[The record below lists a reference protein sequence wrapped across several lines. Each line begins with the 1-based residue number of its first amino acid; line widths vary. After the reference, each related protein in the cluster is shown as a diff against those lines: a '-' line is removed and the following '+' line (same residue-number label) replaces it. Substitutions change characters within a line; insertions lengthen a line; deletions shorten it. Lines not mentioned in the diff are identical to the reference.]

1 MYFTSPAEAVSFA
14 EEILNRPVMKTMMQV
29 INTPP
34 GRGGDVDSV
43 RDLAHTI
50 SEKLSQIEQD
60 ESPTAG
66 KVFRYLFGKGDNEQ
80 LIRATMAVSRE
91 LLAESESP
99 KGANVDMPDYQ
110 LRSLVL
116 AILKQT
122 RQVEQGRGS
131 KSFAWIGRQVGYT
144 DQRMFRRKFR
154 ELVSHIRE
162 NIERNTQIAEYRL
175 EYRLK
180 EVEILP

>member
-1 MYFTSPAEAVSFA
+1 MQFSSPAEAVSFA
-14 EEILNRPVMKTMMQV
+14 EEILNRPVIKSMMG
-29 INTPP
+29 IIDTPA
-34 GRGGDVDSV
+34 GKGGDIDSI

-50 SEKLSQIEQD
+50 STRLALIEQL
-60 ESPTAG
+60 ESPAAG

-80 LIRATMAVSRE
+80 LARATMAVSRE
-91 LLAESESP
+91 LLLESDQPGIPSEL
-99 KGANVDMPDYQ
+99 PDYY

-122 RQVEQGRGS
+122 RNVESGKGV
-131 KSFAWIGRQVGYT
+131 KSFAWVGKQVGY
-144 DQRMFRRKFR
+144 DDARMFRRKHR
-154 ELVSHIRE
+154 ELVSYIRE

-180 EVEILP
+180 EVGILP